1 MCGQGLVAFT
11 TLLESHTDTAFDFF
25 EVWSKRNIFYFSPD
39 LPIVTP
45 HQKGLDLTTRPE
57 EEAEL
62 LTEIEELRRRIE
74 NVSLNFSVSHSM
86 MLTPTSLSATS
97 TKASVRKGRKDIA
110 RRSPQFGEAV
120 AASRLPHARV
130 PCIQTSCIFTI
141 LSKHFYKSQAIV
153 MAVPYIDIRRS

>member
-74 NVSLNFSVSHSM
+74 NVS
-86 MLTPTSLSATS
+86 
-97 TKASVRKGRKDIA
+97 
-110 RRSPQFGEAV
+110 RSF
-120 AASRLPHARV
+120 
-130 PCIQTSCIFTI
+130 
-141 LSKHFYKSQAIV
+141 
-153 MAVPYIDIRRS
+153 DIRIR